1 MLQALKS
8 VQLVNRG
15 LQQSRVARLQ
25 ACSLRTLRQA
35 PVVTILFA
43 EPPGTKV
50 PPPAALKKTP
60 KIVGK
65 LVFLSPLVLSPPR
78 RSGTWSTLVT
88 SFSYSP
94 ACISSATMHTPLERR
109 LVTALV
115 TAVTQWPDAGP
126 SASLSDIAMSSRP
139 LHLSG

>member
-35 PVVTILFA
+35 SVVTILFA

-65 LVFLSPLVLSPPR
+65 LVFLSPLVP
-78 RSGTWSTLVT
+78 STFWNMV
-88 SFSYSP
+88 
-94 ACISSATMHTPLERR
+94 
-109 LVTALV
+109 
-115 TAVTQWPDAGP
+115 DAGYFIQ
-126 SASLSDIAMSSRP
+126 LQSS
-139 LHLSG
+139 LHLIRNHAHAP